1 MKNKTMIK
9 RSHIPGIAGSV
20 SRGFSLVTAIFLL
33 VVLSA
38 LGAVM
43 VTFFTVQQ
51 QSAAVDIMGSRAYQA
66 ARAGIEWAALGVSAT
81 AQGTLWA
88 GCAGGATIPVNQM
101 SGTMAPFSVV
111 VTCTSTLATQ
121 GSTTI
126 YVYSINSIATGP
138 NGAAVGS
145 PDYVSRTITARMED

>member
-51 QSAAVDIMGSRAYQA
+51 QSAAVDIIGSRAYQA
-66 ARAGIEWAALGVSAT
+66 ARAGIEWAALGISAT
-81 AQGTLWA
+81 APGTPWA
-88 GCAGGATIPVNQM
+88 CPASTTIPANQM